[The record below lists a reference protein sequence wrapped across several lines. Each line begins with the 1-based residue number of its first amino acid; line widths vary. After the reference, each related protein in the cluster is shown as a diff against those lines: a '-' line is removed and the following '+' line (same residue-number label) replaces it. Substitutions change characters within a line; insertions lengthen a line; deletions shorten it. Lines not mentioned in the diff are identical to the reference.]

1 MLAKE
6 PLCVCAWLYTC
17 VLSEWIEEAVAPS
30 LFISLIGLGD
40 GLMSVYVCI
49 CVCKRGAVGDPP
61 AQWDSPGAH
70 SAAVGFPR
78 SHNDAGRATCKSP
91 KWHNCQCSQV

>member
-1 MLAKE
+1 MGN
-6 PLCVCAWLYTC
+6 PQ
-17 VLSEWIEEAVAPS
+17 
-30 LFISLIGLGD
+30 
-40 GLMSVYVCI
+40 
-49 CVCKRGAVGDPP
+49 
-61 AQWDSPGAH
+61 AQWDGPGAH